1 MKSARRVRV
10 GTRGSG
16 AARKAGV
23 ARRAIDAT
31 HTAPA
36 ARPIAC
42 AVITVSDTRR
52 GRDDRSGDVIQ
63 RLVESAGHRVVSRD
77 WTRDEIA
84 AIRSRA
90 RAALASPRVDAVLVT
105 GGTGASPRDRTPEAL
120 APLITK
126 RLPGFGERFRAL
138 SYDQVGNARLA
149 VARRGRGRARASARH
164 ASRLDRGGGACARAR
179 PAARTDPRRPHA
191 RTTLVPEHSSRGG
204 NGCRSSPTAGSARC
218 AERSA

>member
-138 SYDQVGNARLA
+138 SYDQVGNAAWLSRA
-149 VARRGRGRARASARH
+149 EAGVARGRLLVMLPGSTAAVELALERVLLPELTHVVRMLGR
-164 ASRLDRGGGACARAR
+164 L
-179 PAARTDPRRPHA
+179 
-191 RTTLVPEHSSRGG
+191 
-204 NGCRSSPTAGSARC
+204 
-218 AERSA
+218 